1 MTIAKKAM
9 LCRLIGEIRYLESRT
24 NDDDLS
30 DNQFNEAMARLV
42 GLRTLVSE
50 IEDNADYM

>member
-9 LCRLIGEIRYLESRT
+9 LCRLMSEIRYLETRT

-50 IEDNADYM
+50 IEDNADYL

>member
-9 LCRLIGEIRYLESRT
+9 LCRLMSEIRYLETRT

-42 GLRTLVSE
+42 GLRTIVSE
-50 IEDNADYM
+50 IEENAD